1 MHRWRTQRKTYTAET
16 AYGLLRGKH
25 EDILLHGEH
34 MHCNLDDF
42 EDDLKAG
49 KYEIVVH
56 SHPAEDIPVAS
67 PDDRI
72 NYCFFC
78 WIRFAK
84 SSIV

>member
-1 MHRWRTQRKTYTAET
+1 
-16 AYGLLRGKH
+16 
-25 EDILLHGEH
+25 

-49 KYEIVVH
+49 KYEIVGH

-72 NYCFFC
+72 TLRKIGQNSSKVISARTGMAVEFGPD
-78 WIRFAK
+78 RFEFRRR
-84 SSIV
+84 